1 MAAGL
6 KLALVVS
13 CALLLAES
21 CHGALEVGYYRKTCP
36 RAEAIVRGEVTRAV
50 AADAGIG
57 AGLIRLLFHDCFVQ
71 GCDASVL
78 LDPTPENPQPEK
90 LALPNRTLRGFE
102 VIDAAKGAI
111 EDTCPSTVSC
121 ADIVAFAARDASY
134 LLSGSRINFRVPA
147 GRLDGR
153 RSNATETF
161 DFLPGPFFNLSQLV
175 GSFAAKGLG
184 VEDMVTLSG
193 AHSVGR
199 AHCSS
204 FIKDRLATPSTINST
219 FASSLRRRCLAQT
232 RTSDDPAVSQD
243 AVTAASLDSQYY
255 KNVLANRGLL
265 TSDAALLSSPETTR
279 MVQDNAA
286 DTNRRWERNFGKA
299 MVKMA
304 GIEVKTG
311 AHGEIRKRCRFVNKR
326 LS

>member
-6 KLALVVS
+6 NLALVAS
-13 CALLLAES
+13 CARLVVPWRPQ
-21 CHGALEVGYYRKTCP
+21 G
-36 RAEAIVRGEVTRAV
+36 
-50 AADAGIG
+50 
-57 AGLIRLLFHDCFVQ
+57 RLLQEDMPPGGGHRERRGDEGRNRGRRRRRRPHPPALPRLLRP

-90 LALPNRTLRGFE
+90 LPLPNRTLRGFE

-111 EDTCPSTVSC
+111 EDACPSTVSC
-121 ADIVAFAARDASY
+121 ADIIAFAARDASY

-153 RSNATETF
+153 RSNATETL

-184 VEDMVTLSG
+184 VENMVTLSG

-204 FIKDRLATPSTINST
+204 FIKDRLPPSTARS
-219 FASSLRRRCLAQT
+219 RRPCGGGAWPR
-232 RTSDDPAVSQD
+232 
-243 AVTAASLDSQYY
+243 
-255 KNVLANRGLL
+255 
-265 TSDAALLSSPETTR
+265 PEPPTTR
-279 MVQDNAA
+279 
-286 DTNRRWERNFGKA
+286 R
-299 MVKMA
+299 
-304 GIEVKTG
+304 
-311 AHGEIRKRCRFVNKR
+311 
-326 LS
+326 